1 MDLFELPP
9 LLWHTLRQ
17 KLKPS
22 EELEVKRIIGWAEVE
37 HNEELHQEA
46 SQLMDILHEY
56 RERIDH
62 QEEFSVQRRMQ
73 LARDPEWEFL
83 QNEIT
88 TFVSALRKR
97 GVEQPASQQLLCRVS
112 VAAPVCQTRPFS
124 ACEQRPVTPA
134 SDLSASASSHKPAQ
148 VSRLDIRR
156 PSSSCGRPSTASF
169 SSRSGADT
177 NRSSQAPAIEDDAF
191 DAASSLNIETVE
203 SSASSLQLRLRRE
216 ADNLMQNIA
225 ILHLALEDEADREDS
240 VSSVSS
246 LPSLEQLRVA
256 SSQLQAEFMSRSH
269 PELIGSEPVA
279 RGRLRR
285 NHPHPSTTAATS
297 ISQPTARSD

>member
-9 LLWHTLRQ
+9 LLWHTLKQ

-22 EELEVKRIIGWAEVE
+22 EELEVKRILGWAEVE

-46 SQLMDILHEY
+46 SQLLHILEEY

-62 QEEFSVQRRMQ
+62 QEEFTVQRRM
-73 LARDPEWEFL
+73 LLTRDPEWEFL
-83 QNEIT
+83 QNEIA
-88 TFVSALRKR
+88 TFVSALRNR
-97 GVEQPASQQLLCRVS
+97 GVGQPASQQLLNRVC
-112 VAAPVCQTRPFS
+112 AATPVHQTLPVQ
-124 ACEQRPVTPA
+124 ACEKRPVTPA
-134 SDLSASASSHKPAQ
+134 SDLTASLSTNKPAQ

-177 NRSSQAPAIEDDAF
+177 NRSSQSFVIEDDVF
-191 DAASSLNIETVE
+191 DSVSFLSIETVE
-203 SSASSLQLRLRRE
+203 SCASSLQLRLRRE

-240 VSSVSS
+240 VSSM
-246 LPSLEQLRVA
+246 PSLEELRTA
-256 SSQLQAEFMSRSH
+256 SSQLQAEYISRSF
-269 PELIGSEPVA
+269 PEHSGSERIA
-279 RGRLRR
+279 RGRLRPNSKSHR
-285 NHPHPSTTAATS
+285 VSANCDPN
-297 ISQPTARSD
+297 